1 MTSLASTL
9 LAFLFALSVLVFI
22 HELGHYLVARW
33 CGVKVLRFSIG
44 FGKPLFTWRV
54 GADQTEWSL
63 APIPLGG
70 YVKMLDEREDSKID
84 PADLHRAFTRKSLK
98 QRSAIVVAG
107 PLANFLLAIVLY
119 AWLAMAGIQEP
130 APVVGEPPATSAAA
144 TAGLRDGDRVVAVDG
159 KSIATFN
166 EMRLQMINGIVD
178 KRPIGL
184 EVDGND
190 GVRRHVAIQTA
201 QLPEGELERDFTRT
215 LGVELAGGKIL
226 VGNLSNDGAAATA
239 GLKPGDEIVS
249 VDGQPIRRSR
259 LLIETI
265 RSHPEQALAFVVRRG
280 DADISIS
287 ITPRGELEAVQPGS
301 AAATGSGA
309 TASGGAATGSAAS
322 AATGAGAPGAAPAGQ
337 IRVGKIG
344 AALQQQVAMA
354 EVEYGL
360 FSALAHGAQKTW
372 DMSIFSLR
380 MLGKM
385 VLGDL
390 SWKNL
395 SGPVA
400 IADFAGQSVQVGWFA
415 YVGFLALISVSLGVL
430 NLLPVPVLDGGHLVY
445 YALEAIKGR
454 PLSERFLDVT
464 QKVGLAMVAGLMVV
478 ALFNDLSRLIG

>member
-1 MTSLASTL
+1 MNSLASTL

-54 GADQTEWSL
+54 GADQTEWSI

-70 YVKMLDEREDSKID
+70 YVKMLDEREDAKID

-98 QRSAIVVAG
+98 QRSAIVIAG
-107 PLANFLLAIVLY
+107 PLANFLLAIALY

-130 APVVGEPPATSAAA
+130 APVVGEPPATTAAA
-144 TAGLRDGDRVVAVDG
+144 SAGLRDGDRVVAVDG

-166 EMRLQMINGIVD
+166 DMRLQMINGIVD
-178 KRPIGL
+178 KRPIGF
-184 EVDGND
+184 EVDGAD
-190 GVRRHVAIQTA
+190 GQRRSVSIQTG

-226 VGNLSNDGAAATA
+226 VGNLSSDGAAAAA

-265 RSHPEQALAFVVRRG
+265 RAHPDRPLAFVVRRG
-280 DADISIS
+280 DADISMA
-287 ITPRGELEAVQPGS
+287 ITPRGELETVQPGS
-301 AAATGSGA
+301 AGSAGSGGSGA
-309 TASGGAATGSAAS
+309 GGGSAS
-322 AATGAGAPGAAPAGQ
+322 AGTAAGSSSDTTVAPSGGQ

-360 FSALAHGAQKTW
+360 FSALAHGAKKTW

-464 QKVGLAMVAGLMVV
+464 QKVGLAMVAGLMIV

>member
-1 MTSLASTL
+1 MTSFLSTL

-44 FGKPLFTWRV
+44 FGKPFLTWRV
-54 GADQTEWSL
+54 GRDQTEWSI

-70 YVKMLDEREDSKID
+70 YVKMLDEREEGSQIAE
-84 PADLHRAFTRKSLK
+84 ADLPRAFSRQSLLR
-98 QRSAIVVAG
+98 RSAIVVAG
-107 PLANFLLAIVLY
+107 PLANFLLAIALY
-119 AWLAMAGIQEP
+119 GWLAMAGIQEP
-130 APVVGEPPATSAAA
+130 AAVVGQPPVDSAAA
-144 TAGLRDGDRVVAVDG
+144 VAGLQEGDKVVAVDG
-159 KSIATFN
+159 KSIKTYN
-166 EMRLQMINGIVD
+166 EMRLQMISGVVD
-178 KRPIGL
+178 KRAIQLGV
-184 EVDGND
+184 EGVDGMP
-190 GVRRHVAIQTA
+190 RTLAIQTA

-215 LGVELAGGKIL
+215 LGLDLAGGKIL
-226 VGNLSNDGAAATA
+226 VGNVLGDGPAAAA
-239 GLKPGDEIVS
+239 GLKPGDEILTVN
-249 VDGQPIRRSR
+249 GQPMRRSR
-259 LLIETI
+259 VLIDTI
-265 RSHPEQALAFVVRRG
+265 RVHPDQPLAFHIRRG
-280 DADISIS
+280 ADEIQLS
-287 ITPRGELEAVQPGS
+287 ITPRGEIEAPAQLP
-301 AAATGSGA
+301 
-309 TASGGAATGSAAS
+309 
-322 AATGAGAPGAAPAGQ
+322 PGAAALPVAADG
-337 IRVGKIG
+337 RVGKIG

-354 EVEYGL
+354 SVEHGI

-372 DMSIFSLR
+372 DMSIFSLK

-385 VLGDL
+385 VTGDL

-454 PLSERFLDVT
+454 PLSERFMDVT
-464 QKVGLAMVAGLMVV
+464 QKVGLAMVAGLMIV